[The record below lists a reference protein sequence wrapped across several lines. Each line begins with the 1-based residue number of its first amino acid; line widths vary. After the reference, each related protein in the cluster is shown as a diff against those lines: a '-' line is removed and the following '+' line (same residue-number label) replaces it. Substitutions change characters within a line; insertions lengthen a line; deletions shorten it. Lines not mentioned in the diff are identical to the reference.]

1 MALFPQLWFNFGL
14 NICTVNLKKSAPI
27 MGLILSIKEK
37 HRVSKAPLT
46 SNLGTLLAL
55 HPFEH
60 GRCNLG

>member
-1 MALFPQLWFNFGL
+1 MALFPRLWFNFGL
-14 NICTVNLKKSAPI
+14 NIRTVNLKKTSPNNGAGFI
-27 MGLILSIKEK
+27 NKGKT
-37 HRVSKAPLT
+37 RVSKAPLT